1 MIVFISFFH
10 FSFVAIF
17 HRGHTTSRLQL
28 RFPLMYFMFPQFPIF
43 HVHFGCFFYPPF
55 SGWSFLLL
63 RFMFSMWPC
72 PLPIF
77 LLLFLC
83 PMKFLFSVPP
93 FPVFHPLS
101 ILFSILS
108 SIPIPAL
115 GSIVHFFLAL
125 EFNSPLC
132 SGCFFCSFFFLF
144 LFSCTRSFY
153 INDKTNRKC

>member
-1 MIVFISFFH
+1 
-10 FSFVAIF
+10 
-17 HRGHTTSRLQL
+17 
-28 RFPLMYFMFPQFPIF
+28 
-43 HVHFGCFFYPPF
+43 
-55 SGWSFLLL
+55 
-63 RFMFSMWPC
+63 
-72 PLPIF
+72 
-77 LLLFLC
+77 
-83 PMKFLFSVPP
+83 MKFLFSVPP